1 MTKLLFWQAKHDT
14 LTKLPNRISFEERA
28 QSLIFD
34 ASKHE
39 STHAMC
45 FLDLDQFKIVN
56 DTCGHAVGD
65 ELLRKVTAELLEGI
79 DSEDMLARLGGDE
92 FGVLLAHCNLE
103 EANATATKLCEK
115 VKNYHFVNEDHSFDI
130 GVSIGV
136 VAITHESQSVD
147 QLMRYA
153 DLACYAAKEA
163 GRNRVQIYRDTDEAL
178 NLRKGEMTWVSGIL
192 KALKEN
198 RIIIYSQKIGAVA
211 PDSSYTHHEILVRL
225 IDDNGEIR
233 ASYEKLHMFDVDVED
248 KHHSY
253 RESDTFE
260 AGEAIKLVDTPIG
273 RVGLSICYDV
283 RFPHL
288 YSELRRQGA
297 DIIVVPAAFTKV
309 TGRAHWDVLLRAR
322 AIETQCWVIAAAQW
336 GEHNAERET
345 WGHSMI
351 IDPWGSID
359 KEQKEGTGVLV
370 SDIDIEMSNTIRQR
384 MPITDHVRFESS
396 IKLIKKN

>member
-1 MTKLLFWQAKHDT
+1 MAKVGVVQMCSGADPDRN
-14 LTKLPNRISFEERA
+14 LQQLRR
-28 QSLIFD
+28 SLNGL
-34 ASKHE
+34 H
-39 STHAMC
+39 
-45 FLDLDQFKIVN
+45 LQ
-56 DTCGHAVGD
+56 G
-65 ELLRKVTAELLEGI
+65 AELVVTPENAIVFGS
-79 DSEDMLARLGGDE
+79 SEE
-92 FGVLLAHCNLE
+92 YE
-103 EANATATKLCEK
+103 
-115 VKNYHFVNEDHSFDI
+115 
-130 GVSIGV
+130 
-136 VAITHESQSVD
+136 
-147 QLMRYA
+147 RYA
-153 DLACYAAKEA
+153 EPLDNGPIQSE
-163 GRNRVQIYRDTDEAL
+163 
-178 NLRKGEMTWVSGIL
+178 
-192 KALKEN
+192 LKEMASHFELWLIVGSLPIRKSN
-198 RIIIYSQKIGAVA
+198 GKIATTCIV
-211 PDSSYTHHEILVRL
+211 

>member
-1 MTKLLFWQAKHDT
+1 MAKVGVVQMCSGADPDRN
-14 LTKLPNRISFEERA
+14 LQQLRR
-28 QSLIFD
+28 SLNGL
-34 ASKHE
+34 H
-39 STHAMC
+39 
-45 FLDLDQFKIVN
+45 LQ
-56 DTCGHAVGD
+56 G
-65 ELLRKVTAELLEGI
+65 AELVVTPENSI
-79 DSEDMLARLGGDE
+79 V
-92 FGVLLAHCNLE
+92 FGSSGE
-103 EANATATKLCEK
+103 YE
-115 VKNYHFVNEDHSFDI
+115 
-130 GVSIGV
+130 
-136 VAITHESQSVD
+136 
-147 QLMRYA
+147 RYA
-153 DLACYAAKEA
+153 EPLDNGPIQSE
-163 GRNRVQIYRDTDEAL
+163 
-178 NLRKGEMTWVSGIL
+178 
-192 KALKEN
+192 LKEMASHFELWLIVGSLPIRKSN
-198 RIIIYSQKIGAVA
+198 GKIA
-211 PDSSYTHHEILVRL
+211 TTCLV
-225 IDDNGEIR
+225 IDDSGEIR